1 MGVKKIIAAL
11 LNVLALTLVGCSTTY
26 QFVTQ
31 PEGANVYHQKDG
43 TKALLGST
51 PLEFKKSALPEDAPF
66 SISFEKSG
74 YEPLNLLITPTD
86 NSHTTVTATMKPG
99 SGKGDDPESIRVRSV
114 LNRVFKVQE
123 HVATRRY
130 AEALSLLRDL
140 EKDEPNLAETFVL
153 KGSLYLML
161 NDGTQARTAWEK
173 ALSLDPTLDDV
184 RVQLNKIATDT
195 GAKAGTK
202 P

>member
-1 MGVKKIIAAL
+1 MRVPKKFAGSL
-11 LNVLALTLVGCSTTY
+11 LLVATLVGCSTTY

-43 TKALLGST
+43 SKALLGTT
-51 PLEFKKSALPEDAPF
+51 PLEFKKSGLPEDAPF
-66 SISFEKSG
+66 SVIFEKQG

-99 SGKGDDPESIRVRSV
+99 SASNGNDPESMRVRGV
-114 LNRVFKVQE
+114 LRRVFKVQE

-130 AEALSLLRDL
+130 TEALSLLRDL
-140 EKDEPNLAETFVL
+140 EKDEPNLAETYVL
-153 KGSLYLML
+153 KGSVYLML
-161 NDGTQARTAWEK
+161 NDSAQARLSWEK
-173 ALSLDPTLDDV
+173 ALTLDSSLDDV

-195 GAKAGTK
+195 GTKAVK

>member
-1 MGVKKIIAAL
+1 MGVGKIFVAL
-11 LNVLALTLVGCSTTY
+11 FNAFALMLVGCSTTY

-31 PEGANVYHQKDG
+31 PDGASVYHQKDG
-43 TKALLGST
+43 TKALLGTT
-51 PLEFKKSALPEDAPF
+51 PLEFKKSALPENAPF
-66 SISFEKSG
+66 TVIFEKSG

-99 SGKGDDPESIRVRSV
+99 NGNGNDPESIRVRSV

-140 EKDEPNLAETFVL
+140 EKDEPNLAETYVL
-153 KGSLYLML
+153 KGSVYLML
-161 NDGTQARTAWEK
+161 SDNLQARTAWEK
-173 ALSLDPTLDDV
+173 ALILDPSLDDV
-184 RVQLNKIATDT
+184 RVQLNKIATETKT
-195 GAKAGTK
+195 GSK

>member
-1 MGVKKIIAAL
+1 MRVLKKFAGSL
-11 LNVLALTLVGCSTTY
+11 LLVSTLVGCSTTY

-43 TKALLGST
+43 SKALLGTT
-51 PLEFKKSALPEDAPF
+51 PLEFKKSGLPEDAPF
-66 SISFEKSG
+66 SVIFEKQG

-99 SGKGDDPESIRVRSV
+99 SASNGNDPESMRVRGV
-114 LNRVFKVQE
+114 LRRVFKVQE

-130 AEALSLLRDL
+130 TEALSLLRDL
-140 EKDEPNLAETFVL
+140 EKDEPNLAETYVL
-153 KGSLYLML
+153 KGSVYLML
-161 NDGTQARTAWEK
+161 NDSAQARLSWEK
-173 ALSLDPTLDDV
+173 ALTLDSSLDDV

-195 GAKAGTK
+195 GTKAVK

>member
-1 MGVKKIIAAL
+1 MGVLKIIAASFYA
-11 LNVLALTLVGCSTTY
+11 LALVGCSTTY

-43 TKALLGST
+43 TKSLLGTT
-51 PLEFKKSALPEDAPF
+51 PLEFKKSGLPEDAPF
-66 SISFEKSG
+66 AVMFEKQG
-74 YEPLNLLITPTD
+74 YEPLNLVITPTD

-99 SGKGDDPESIRVRSV
+99 STSNGNDPESLRVRSV

-130 AEALSLLRDL
+130 PEALSLLRDL

-153 KGSLYLML
+153 KGSVYLML
-161 NDGTQARTAWEK
+161 NDSAQARTAWEK
-173 ALSLDPTLDDV
+173 ALTLDPSLDDV

-195 GAKAGTK
+195 SAKAVK

>member
-1 MGVKKIIAAL
+1 MGVGKIIVTTFSAFAFM
-11 LNVLALTLVGCSTTY
+11 LVGCSTTY

-31 PEGANVYHQKDG
+31 PDGVSVYHQKDG
-43 TKALLGST
+43 TKALLGTT
-51 PLEFKKSALPEDAPF
+51 PLEFKKSALPENAPF
-66 SISFEKSG
+66 TVMFEKSG
-74 YEPLNLLITPTD
+74 YEPLNLVITPTD

-99 SGKGDDPESIRVRSV
+99 SGNGNDPESIRVRSV

-140 EKDEPNLAETFVL
+140 EKDEPNLAETYVL
-153 KGSLYLML
+153 KGSVYLML
-161 NDGTQARTAWEK
+161 NDSTQARSAWEK
-173 ALSLDPTLDDV
+173 ALSLDPSLDDV

-195 GAKAGTK
+195 KVGAK